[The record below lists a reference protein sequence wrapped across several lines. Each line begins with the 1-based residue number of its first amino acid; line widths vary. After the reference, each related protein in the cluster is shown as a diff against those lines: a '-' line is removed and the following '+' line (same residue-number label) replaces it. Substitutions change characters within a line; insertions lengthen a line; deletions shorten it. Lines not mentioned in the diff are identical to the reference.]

1 MTAIHEVQQVLT
13 CNTPFGEA
21 QALFIIDYGV
31 HRNTI
36 WVCANFDDGKIRHFD
51 TSQIN
56 ITRNHTLD
64 FNMGKKKSE
73 Q

>member
-1 MTAIHEVQQVLT
+1 MTAIHEVQQILT

-21 QALFIIDYGV
+21 QALFIIDYGI

-51 TSQIN
+51 SSQIS
-56 ITRNHTLD
+56 ITSNHTLD
-64 FNMGKKKSE
+64 FNKSNLK
-73 Q
+73 

>member
-1 MTAIHEVQQVLT
+1 MTAIHEVQQILT

-21 QALFIIDYGV
+21 QALFIINYGI

-51 TSQIN
+51 SNQISITS
-56 ITRNHTLD
+56 NHTLD
-64 FNMGKKKSE
+64 FNKSNLT
-73 Q
+73 